1 MYKLSGCDNRP
12 KLPSKLAFSTL
23 HPYRRVHY
31 YCYYCS
37 SVKPSFPSAL
47 RRCGFIHGRA
57 GERINIIMC
66 VRPTVPVRAHCFRV
80 RINPPPRGQSYEIL
94 ADTSVPCKIFIH
106 TCPYGLL
113 HIRMYTGGQQQFDES
128 RLKTD

>member
-37 SVKPSFPSAL
+37 SVKPYFPFAL

-80 RINPPPRGQSYEIL
+80 RINPPPPGGNRTKYLRIPL
-94 ADTSVPCKIFIH
+94 YRVK
-106 TCPYGLL
+106 YLY
-113 HIRMYTGGQQQFDES
+113 IRARMGYYTFGCTPVASNSSTNPD
-128 RLKTD
+128 